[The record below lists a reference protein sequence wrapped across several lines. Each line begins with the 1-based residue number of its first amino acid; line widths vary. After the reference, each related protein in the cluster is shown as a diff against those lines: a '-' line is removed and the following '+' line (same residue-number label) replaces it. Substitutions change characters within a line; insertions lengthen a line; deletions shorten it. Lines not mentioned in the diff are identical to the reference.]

1 MSERALFKY
10 LTKRRNEC
18 KTNQQRNVYKAKM
31 QKKKKFLQIEH
42 EFQLG
47 FIGVWISVEN
57 LNHNIILPRIRKSAK
72 SFYIVKYLMSK

>member
-1 MSERALFKY
+1 
-10 LTKRRNEC
+10 
-18 KTNQQRNVYKAKM
+18 M

-72 SFYIVKYLMSK
+72 SFYIVKYLMSKWMKWTYIHSYIVLEI